1 MNLLIFGL
9 GGGYRKIVEQS
20 IKSDLHNW
28 SYTDSFSNLK
38 QFNDHAF
45 IPLEKICFEYF
56 DIILIVITDI
66 NICQEIKKQLI
77 IQKVLESKIIIFAEI
92 YKRIFAQK
100 VDKVL
105 INSIQPTGIV
115 LGLSHAVCGINTD
128 YLSGYVNLACRS
140 QDLFYNNA
148 VLHYFRSYIKAENVR
163 NVVLEMYDYNYF
175 NYDVSL
181 ISHAVDFYYDKGGFN
196 KESHNFN
203 KNIHYNESFDAVKE
217 RYGFHPLDQAT
228 KEFVSSVFDIKK
240 WVRKDYSGFDEIYTN
255 TIKREESLPARKFVS
270 GILRKRYEKTV
281 IENKEIF
288 YRFCREINKIFPNGR
303 LWLILIPRFCT
314 MEYALSPLLKEWKR
328 EFYDIIDQA
337 ENIHGFL
344 DFKEHDICENPYM
357 YNDVNHFNHVGA
369 LAFSSLLKEYL
380 D

>member
-128 YLSGYVNLACRS
+128 
-140 QDLFYNNA
+140 
-148 VLHYFRSYIKAENVR
+148 
-163 NVVLEMYDYNYF
+163 
-175 NYDVSL
+175 
-181 ISHAVDFYYDKGGFN
+181 
-196 KESHNFN
+196 
-203 KNIHYNESFDAVKE
+203 
-217 RYGFHPLDQAT
+217 
-228 KEFVSSVFDIKK
+228 
-240 WVRKDYSGFDEIYTN
+240 
-255 TIKREESLPARKFVS
+255 
-270 GILRKRYEKTV
+270 
-281 IENKEIF
+281 
-288 YRFCREINKIFPNGR
+288 
-303 LWLILIPRFCT
+303 
-314 MEYALSPLLKEWKR
+314 
-328 EFYDIIDQA
+328 
-337 ENIHGFL
+337 
-344 DFKEHDICENPYM
+344 
-357 YNDVNHFNHVGA
+357 
-369 LAFSSLLKEYL
+369 
-380 D
+380 